1 MLSVS
6 DQGPGFP
13 LSVAEL
19 LNYSDLDRD
28 SKAVNGLGLRI
39 VQLIAKLHE
48 AELTLRN
55 KSEGGAEVLLKLKAY
70 TDLA

>member
-1 MLSVS
+1 MSLS

-13 LSVAEL
+13 LSVEEL

-28 SKAVNGLGLRI
+28 NKAVNGLGLRI

-48 AELTLRN
+48 AELILRN
-55 KSEGGAEVLLKLKAY
+55 KSEGGTEVLLTLK
-70 TDLA
+70 TFTSVG